1 MNNNKK
7 TNLLTKTL
15 AWLSIAIGGTVCIIA
30 TVFVMSVINAFVF
43 SAVWNWYVVPFFH
56 QPPLPLVT
64 AFGIGLLFATLRGWQ
79 SFEKHKSNTNISE
92 AIATVLVFPAV
103 ILLMGWIG
111 TWFV

>member
-7 TNLLTKTL
+7 INWLNKTL
-15 AWLSIAIGGTVCIIA
+15 AWLGIAIGGAVIIGV
-30 TVFVMSVINAFVF
+30 TVFVMAVINAFVF
-43 SAVWNWYVVPFFH
+43 SAIWKWYVVPFFH
-56 QPPLPLVT
+56 QPPLPMAT

-79 SFEKHKSNTNISE
+79 SFEKNKSNTNSSE

-111 TWFV
+111 TWFI